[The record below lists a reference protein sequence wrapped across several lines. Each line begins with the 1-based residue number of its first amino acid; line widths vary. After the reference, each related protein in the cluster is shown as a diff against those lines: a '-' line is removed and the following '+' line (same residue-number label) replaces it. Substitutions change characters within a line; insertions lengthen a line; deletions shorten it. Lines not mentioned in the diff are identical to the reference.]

1 MNLRN
6 AEVGKKIRAAFP
18 SSIKS
23 IDPDTRTITF
33 IASTQNEDRYGDCVM
48 VEGWDTSNY
57 AKNPVF
63 LWAHDSSQ
71 LPIGKCVG
79 LAKQMGSKPA
89 LVQKIQFATADE
101 NPFADNVFKLYK
113 GGYLSAVSVGF
124 IPHEMSLRMDEE
136 TGYIT
141 GYDFTKQELLELSAV
156 PVPANSEAL
165 ALAMKSSDGI
175 SGVELCK
182 LAIKSVIDKAVA
194 DKVLDAAAGESVLGK
209 FYESFVKSAPKE
221 QEVGAIELPGIPD
234 EEVKEVLG
242 NDNASAVDKVA
253 PKVDKAS
260 FIADAF
266 AELKTMVDALC
277 TDMKA
282 VSGSH
287 DSLHKKVDAIKECV
301 ETNYVLNNAAP
312 AAETKAADAPA
323 EVPPTVEEAKAGE
336 ISDAIAVPAETKAAE
351 GEVVPAPAVET
362 KDGVIVTE
370 VIPEVPATVVD
381 KAVEVVTED
390 KGTEVPAAVVV
401 DPLESFLKEL
411 VVVPEVKSSPELT
424 QAVDG
429 ETTQKIAPELSSDP
443 DPNLSTGVSVKSFLA
458 ALLTK

>member
-18 SSIKS
+18 SAIKS
-23 IDPDTRTITF
+23 IDEANRTITF
-33 IASTQNEDRYGDCVM
+33 VASTQTEDRYGDCVM

-101 NPFADNVFKLYK
+101 NPFAENVWKLYK

-141 GYDFTKQELLELSAV
+141 GYDMTKQELLELSAV
-156 PVPANSEAL
+156 PVPANPEAL
-165 ALAMKSSDGI
+165 ALAMKSSENI

-194 DKVLDAAAGESVLGK
+194 DNVLDAAAGESVLGK
-209 FYESFVKSAPKE
+209 FYESFVKATPMTPDHAK
-221 QEVGAIELPGIPD
+221 ELPGISD

-242 NDNASAVDKVA
+242 NDNAPTVEKVA

-323 EVPPTVEEAKAGE
+323 EVPAVETE
-336 ISDAIAVPAETKAAE
+336 KAAE
-351 GEVVPAPAVET
+351 PVVEVPAAEVKTAEAEVVPAPAVET
-362 KDGVIVTE
+362 KDAVIVTE
-370 VIPEVPATVVD
+370 VVPEVPAAVVD
-381 KAVEVVTED
+381 KAAEVVTED
-390 KGTEVPAAVVV
+390 KGTEVPAAAVV

-411 VVVPEVKSSPELT
+411 VVVEEVKSLPELT
-424 QAVDG
+424 QAVDDG
-429 ETTQKIAPELSSDP
+429 TTQKTAPVLSSDP